1 MVMIKGEHTIWVEK
15 YRPKTLDKYICDE
28 KTKAKMQEFIDKQD
42 IPHLLFPGTPGAGK
56 STLAWILAL
65 NIDCDY
71 LYLNATEE
79 RSMEDIREKVGRF
92 AAAASF
98 KKIKI
103 VILDEATHLLAASQ
117 VLLLNMIETH
127 ALKTR
132 FILTGNYVERLIP
145 ALKSRLQK
153 FELTTP
159 DKAEICEMATNIL
172 DAEKVKYDVKDV
184 AFVINRYYPDQR
196 DIINNLQSNT
206 LKGKFTIDKNKVAA
220 RNAYLDQVIT
230 ELKKP
235 TKSSFNKIRKVIA
248 DSGVGDFD
256 IIYKQLYDA
265 ISEYAAGNE
274 GTVTVIIEEY
284 LFHRNF
290 RVDGEICFMACV
302 NRILDTL
309 Q

>member
-1 MVMIKGEHTIWVEK
+1 MQKKHTIWTEL
-15 YRPKTLDKYICDE
+15 YRPKTLENYICDS
-28 KTKAKMQEFIDKQD
+28 KTKAKMAEFIEAQD

-56 STLAWILAL
+56 TTLAKILAE
-65 NIDCDY
+65 NINCDV

-79 RSMEDIREKVGRF
+79 RGMDDIRDKVGRF
-92 AAAASF
+92 ASAASF
-98 KKIKI
+98 KPLKI

-117 VLLLNMIETH
+117 VLLLNMIETN

-196 DIINNLQSNT
+196 DIINNLQANT
-206 LKGKFTIDKNKVAA
+206 LNGKLVINKKQIDI
-220 RNAYLDQVIT
+220 RNTYLDQVVA

-235 TKSSFNKIRKVIA
+235 SNKSFNNIRQIIA
-248 DSGVGDFD
+248 DSGVSDVSV
-256 IIYKQLYDA
+256 ILKQLYTQVD
-265 ISEYAAGNE
+265 EYAPNMS
-274 GTVTVIIEEY
+274 GTIAVIMEEY
-284 LFHRNF
+284 IYHSNF
-290 RVDGEICFMACV
+290 RIDSEITLLACIS
-302 NRILDTL
+302 RILETI
-309 Q
+309 QK

>member
-1 MVMIKGEHTIWVEK
+1 MIKGEHTIWTEK
-15 YRPKTLDKYICDE
+15 YRPQKLGQYICDD
-28 KTKAKMQEFIDKQD
+28 KIKAKMAEFIEKQD

-56 STLAWILAL
+56 TTLAWILAK
-65 NIDCDY
+65 NINCDI

-79 RSMEDIREKVGRF
+79 RGMDDIREKVGKF

-117 VLLLNMIETH
+117 VLLLNMIETF

-159 DKAEICEMATNIL
+159 DKAEICEMVTNIL
-172 DAEKVKYDVKDV
+172 DTEKVKYDIKDV
-184 AFVINRYYPDQR
+184 AFVINRFYPDQR
-196 DIINNLQSNT
+196 EIINNLQANT
-206 LKGKFTIDKNKVAA
+206 LNNKFTIDKNKVAE
-220 RNAYLDQVIT
+220 RNAYLDQVVT
-230 ELKKP
+230 ELKNP
-235 TKSSFNKIRKVIA
+235 TKSSFNKIRKIIA
-248 DSGVGDFD
+248 DSCVGDFD

-265 ISEYAAGNE
+265 ISEYASCSE
-274 GTVTVIIEEY
+274 GTVTEIIEEY

-290 RVDGEICFMACV
+290 RVDGEICFMACI
-302 NRILDTL
+302 NRILESL
-309 Q
+309 RK

>member
-1 MVMIKGEHTIWVEK
+1 MVNKVTEHTIWCEK

-28 KTKAKMQEFIDKQD
+28 KTKAKMAEFIQKQD

-56 STLAWILAL
+56 TTLARILAE
-65 NIDCDY
+65 NIDCDVR
-71 LYLNATEE
+71 YLNATEE
-79 RSMEDIREKVGRF
+79 RSMEDIKEKVGKF

-117 VLLLNMIETH
+117 VLLLNMIEEYS
-127 ALKTR
+127 LKTR

-145 ALKSRLQK
+145 PLKSRLQK

-159 DKAEICEMATNIL
+159 DKAEICEMATSIL

-184 AFVINRYYPDQR
+184 AFIINRYYPDQR
-196 DIINNLQSNT
+196 DIINNLQANT
-206 LKGKFTIDKNKVAA
+206 LKGKLVIDRDKIAV
-220 RNAYLDQVIT
+220 RNAYLDQVIA

-235 TKSSFNKIRKVIA
+235 SNSSFNKIRKIIA

-265 ISEYAAGNE
+265 ISEFAPGNE

-290 RVDGEICFMACV
+290 RVDGEICFMACI
-302 NRILDTL
+302 NRIIDML
-309 Q
+309 